1 MSGRRRWLVTL
12 EALPDADPD
21 AAPPDVR
28 LRRALKCL
36 LRSFRLKCVA
46 VEDED
51 AECAGKPEGDA

>member
-1 MSGRRRWLVTL
+1 MRRRWLVTL
-12 EALPDADPD
+12 EALPTEDPD

-51 AECAGKPEGDA
+51 AESAEKPKEDA